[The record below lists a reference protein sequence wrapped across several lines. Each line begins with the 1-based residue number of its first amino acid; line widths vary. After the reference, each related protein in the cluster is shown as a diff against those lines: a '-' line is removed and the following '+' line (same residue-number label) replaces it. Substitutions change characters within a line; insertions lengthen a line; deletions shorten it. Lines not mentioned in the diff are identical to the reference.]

1 MKKFGLLI
9 CLFIAIFLVTI
20 QYSAAEV
27 DSDREARREAERE
40 RRREE
45 HRERSRR
52 RMDERRERDRSDRL
66 SDLDMRHPRSGR
78 SRGGDNDDEEDLD
91 YDIDEQIRK
100 RHEERM
106 KDRGHHSSRG
116 RDRRSKI
123 DKKNAPK
130 GIDDEGALYHLSQV
144 TDKQNILRNRV
155 TKAIEKFSPEKQAEI
170 EKDLADYY
178 ELEIVVAK
186 NRQQMS
192 KDYNKARDINDKT
205 KRRAYLDGLKEK
217 KDDRRVKDKAARDVA
232 REKYL
237 SIKAKIDGVLDKKS
251 E

>member
-9 CLFIAIFLVTI
+9 CLFIAIFLVTMQQTYAI
-20 QYSAAEV
+20 DE
-27 DSDREARREAERE
+27 DRESRREAERE

-52 RMDERRERDRSDRL
+52 RMEERRDRDRDSRRDE
-66 SDLDMRHPRSGR
+66 LDMRHPRSGR
-78 SRGGDNDDEEDLD
+78 SRKADDEEEDGLD

-100 RHEERM
+100 RHEDRM
-106 KDRGHHSSRG
+106 RDRGHHSSRSSG
-116 RDRRSKI
+116 RRSKI

-155 TKAIEKFSPEKQAEI
+155 NKNPDKFHQELQDEI
-170 EKDLADYY
+170 EADLAEYY
-178 ELEIVVAK
+178 KLEIVVAK